1 MLFRKLCGRFR
12 FCFMRLKGK
21 SVRVLLDT
29 NVVRKHIH
37 GDPDQMDLGLIR
49 SRLSVLRVSL
59 ADAAM
64 VELAADLLLEESVGF
79 NPWQRAVAEFNE
91 ILDKELPIFP
101 GGSELADL
109 AELRVGPTVFTED
122 SKLYYQASWRLMGQ
136 AQSAS
141 DLETG
146 IIYRDSEGDK
156 QLRFDKG
163 RLSEIIEGQRAGW
176 IGNIQRLSGLLAAL
190 SVSKRQVR
198 SLINMG
204 LQPIGGDSP
213 DFASKMDAVGQAW
226 ATFLA
231 ASLPSPSAYNPQ
243 GARRQGD
250 VFDFSLLFALA
261 LPDLVIVTADSKFV
275 NRSRDTK
282 APQTARLL
290 TTVEFNNKLEDGSIF
305 DLVSS
310 NGQN

>member
-1 MLFRKLCGRFR
+1 
-12 FCFMRLKGK
+12 
-21 SVRVLLDT
+21 
-29 NVVRKHIH
+29 
-37 GDPDQMDLGLIR
+37 
-49 SRLSVLRVSL
+49 
-59 ADAAM
+59 
-64 VELAADLLLEESVGF
+64 
-79 NPWQRAVAEFNE
+79 
-91 ILDKELPIFP
+91 
-101 GGSELADL
+101 
-109 AELRVGPTVFTED
+109 
-122 SKLYYQASWRLMGQ
+122 MGQ

-305 DLVSS
+305 DLVGS